1 MIIGAIKEHNKNETR
16 CTLTPE
22 VVKKLTQ
29 LGHKIILQKNIGKKS
44 NFYDIEYKNSGAIL
58 YDKAD
63 DILTK
68 CQIILQISPPKL
80 ELLNTK
86 QLLIADFSNFEF
98 SNINNLPQIIRLEKV
113 PRTSVAQSIDILSSQ
128 HTIRGYMGA
137 MYALYHS
144 SRIAPQLITA
154 STSIKATSALIIGA
168 SITGLQAATIFKK
181 QGCKVTILDINEQTK
196 ELAQS
201 VGANFTSA
209 NTKHELIDLIKNQN
223 FILSSASSI
232 KSSPKIINHN
242 YLQYLENYPVIVD
255 TTKNNIEID
264 KNEEKTYK
272 YLFYRNTQLETLCP
286 TTASELW
293 ANNMLNL
300 IKTIL
305 PNTNQ
310 LNLDINYISE
320 MLYKG

>member
-1 MIIGAIKEHNKNETR
+1 MIIGAIKEYNKNETR
-16 CTLTPE
+16 CALTPE

-63 DILTK
+63 DIFTK

-80 ELLNTK
+80 ELLSTK

-98 SNINNLPQIIRLEKV
+98 SDINNLPQIIRLEKV

-154 STSIKATSALIIGA
+154 ATSIKATSALIIGA

-232 KSSPKIINHN
+232 KNSPKIINHN
-242 YLQYLENYPVIVD
+242 YLQYLENYPVIID

-264 KNEEKTYK
+264 KNEEKTDK
-272 YLFYRNTQLETLCP
+272 YLFYRNTQLEILCP